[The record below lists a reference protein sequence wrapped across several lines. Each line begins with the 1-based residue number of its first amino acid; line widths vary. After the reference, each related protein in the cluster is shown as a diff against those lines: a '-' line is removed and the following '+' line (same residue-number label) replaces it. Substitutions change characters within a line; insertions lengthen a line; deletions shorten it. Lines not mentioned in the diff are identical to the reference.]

1 MNGKRAI
8 IAIALLGL
16 ALTACDP
23 AGLTTDDSG
32 LVLDLSG
39 LADAQA
45 IDSVRVR
52 ITAGDIAR
60 EIWAELEIDGNSASG
75 VVDCPAG
82 YNRLVEVDVAE
93 GGVILYTAAG
103 RADVEEGQVTTL
115 SLTAHSV
122 DDLTLRVAGR
132 LGAFGDYDWQ
142 HLLPTDLSLSDTG
155 EVFAVDPEAGELTA
169 YHADGVLDYSV
180 GFTDQSDY
188 TPATVL
194 WLPDRDALLVADPI
208 NDRLDLFDAADGVH
222 LESWPQPDDFGEP
235 GDLAYWPQ
243 QDAVLIIDATN
254 SELVL
259 LSSDGVSLDSFP
271 LNDGGG
277 APLDNPVGLAVLEAD
292 SDSVFVAVSDALNGE
307 VYLYDYFY
315 GGGFE
320 PSGTIGGGLQQP
332 LGLCRADDLLVVTD
346 ATQSQLV
353 LYDYL
358 DYSVDHLADY
368 GEQGERLGAF
378 TLPAAAAY
386 HDGRLWVADGGN
398 HRLQYFDLVP

>member
-23 AGLTTDDSG
+23 AGPTTDDSG

-39 LADAQA
+39 LADAEA
-45 IDSVRVR
+45 VDSVRVR
-52 ITAGDIAR
+52 ITAGDIAE

-93 GGVILYTAAG
+93 AGVILYTAAG
-103 RADVEEGQVTTL
+103 RADVEEGQITTL

-122 DDLTLRVAGR
+122 DDPNLSVAGR
-132 LGAFGDYDWQ
+132 LGAFGDYNWQ

-155 EVFAVDPEAGELTA
+155 EVFVVDPEAGELTA

-180 GFTDQSDY
+180 GFSGQSDY
-188 TPATVL
+188 SPATVL
-194 WLPDRDALLVADPI
+194 WLPGRDALLVADPI
-208 NDRLDLFDAADGVH
+208 NDRLDLFDAADGAH
-222 LESWPQPDDFGEP
+222 LENWNQPDGFGEP

-243 QDAVLIIDATN
+243 LDAVLIIDVTN
-254 SELVL
+254 GELFVL
-259 LSSDGVSLDSFP
+259 DNDGAFLDSFS
-271 LNDGGG
+271 LDDGDG
-277 APLDNPVGLAVLEAD
+277 PLDNPVGLALLESD
-292 SDSVFVAVSDALNGE
+292 SDSVFIAVSDALAGE
-307 VYLYDYFY
+307 VYLFDCFY
-315 GGGFE
+315 GSGHE
-320 PSGTIGGGLQQP
+320 PAGTIGGGLQQP

-358 DYSVDHLADY
+358 DYSVDYLADY

-398 HRLQYFDLVP
+398 HRLQYFDMVP